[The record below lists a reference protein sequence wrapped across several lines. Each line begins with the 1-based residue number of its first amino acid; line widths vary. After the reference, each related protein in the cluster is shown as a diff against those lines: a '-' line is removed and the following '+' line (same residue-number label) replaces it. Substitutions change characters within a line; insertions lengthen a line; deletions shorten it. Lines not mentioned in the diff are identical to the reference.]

1 MIVCLGTAISLFL
14 SRHTRISPMDILRR
28 LNVPSFAVMNLPD
41 RDLLDIMT
49 DIT

>member
-1 MIVCLGTAISLFL
+1 MIVCHGTVISLFL

-28 LNVPSFAVMNLPD
+28 LNLPSFAVMNLPD
-41 RDLLDIMT
+41 RDLLDIVT

>member
-14 SRHTRISPMDILRR
+14 SRHTRISPMDISRR
-28 LNVPSFAVMNLPD
+28 LNLPSFAVMNLPD
-41 RDLLDIMT
+41 RDLLDIVT